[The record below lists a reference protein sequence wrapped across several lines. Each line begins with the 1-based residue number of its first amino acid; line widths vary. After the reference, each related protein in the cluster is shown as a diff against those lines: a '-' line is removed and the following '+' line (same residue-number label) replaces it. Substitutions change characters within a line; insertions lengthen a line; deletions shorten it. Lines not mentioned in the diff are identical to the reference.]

1 MRLTDC
7 EHIVEKKNE
16 FFYCFDAI
24 NGVEIRKVS
33 NQYQFRSFLQKRN
46 RKIIRLRVF
55 NNETAYKK
63 SRAFLAYVEART
75 FIIYESEFKVSD
87 DCLLFVSFELPPDV
101 SYDCLDVRELRLQ
114 KHTEVFYIDCVL
126 KDEPIRLKRRC
137 RNENN

>member
-1 MRLTDC
+1 MRITDC

-16 FFYCFDAI
+16 FFHCFDTI
-24 NGVEIRKVS
+24 NDVEIRKAS
-33 NQYQFRSFLQKRN
+33 DQFRRFLQKRE

-63 SRAFLAYVEART
+63 SRPFLAYVEART
-75 FIIYESEFKVSD
+75 FIIYESEFNISD
-87 DCLLFVSFELPPDV
+87 DHLLLVSFELPPDV

-137 RNENN
+137 CNENN

>member
-7 EHIVEKKNE
+7 DDIVEKKNG
-16 FFYCFDAI
+16 FFHCFDAI
-24 NGVEIRKVS
+24 NGVEIRKTS
-33 NQYQFRSFLQKRN
+33 NQVRRFLQKRD

-63 SRAFLAYVEART
+63 TRHFLAYLDVRT
-75 FIIYESEFKVSD
+75 FIIHESKFNISD
-87 DCLLFVSFELPPDV
+87 DCLLFVSFELPPDI
-101 SYDCLDVRELRLQ
+101 SLDCLDVRELRLQ